1 MKKNLI
7 KGLVLIVLSV
17 VLVGTNSVFA
27 ADIDY
32 DELLNFGTEN
42 SSTDTP
48 STPSTPTT
56 TPATTEKKEEVTTG
70 NSSVYNN
77 TTTPTQTTTTE
88 KKDDKSLSKA
98 GLEDS
103 LPMVALIA
111 VFGISAIVA
120 FKKIK
125 EYKNV

>member
-7 KGLVLIVLSV
+7 KGLLLIVLSV

-48 STPSTPTT
+48 STPTT
-56 TPATTEKKEEVTTG
+56 TPDTTQKKEEDTTG